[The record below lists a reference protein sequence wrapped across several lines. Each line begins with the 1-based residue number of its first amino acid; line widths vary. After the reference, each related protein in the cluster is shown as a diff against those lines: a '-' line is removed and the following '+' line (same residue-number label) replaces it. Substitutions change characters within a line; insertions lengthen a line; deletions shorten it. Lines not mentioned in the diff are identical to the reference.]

1 MAIITIIGA
10 GNMGTGISWP
20 IADNEHEIRLVGT
33 HLDNNII
40 DSIKKNRVHP
50 KLKREVPES
59 IKAYYHDEIPQAV
72 AGADLIVS
80 GVSSFGV
87 EWFAQQVGPYLKPEV
102 PVLAITKGLVAKEN
116 GDLQILP
123 DYLNDLLPE
132 NIRGKISLNAVAGP
146 CIAQELSVRR
156 QTCVYF
162 CGRDEA
168 TLKQLRNLFATPYYH
183 ILVSTDFIGAEAGV
197 AMKNAYSICIN
208 FPIGVY
214 EKEGPD
220 GIAQMFNPQAALFAQ
235 SMREM
240 RNLVDLMGGKRES
253 LIELSGSGDLYVT
266 VFGGR
271 NAKLGKLLGQNYSY
285 DAARELLA
293 GETLEGVEIMTRVCK
308 ALPKLES
315 RGLAKQSD
323 YPLLMHLYQVIYKGE
338 RVNVPW
344 EKFFSDV
351 IL

>member
-20 IADNEHEIRLVGT
+20 IADNQHEVRLVGT
-33 HLDNNII
+33 HLDQNII
-40 DSIKKNRVHP
+40 DCIKKNRVHP
-50 KLKREVPES
+50 RLKRTIPEGV
-59 IKAYYHDEIPQAV
+59 KAYYVHQIPEAV
-72 AGADLIVS
+72 TGADLIIS

-87 EWFAQQVGPYLKPEV
+87 DWFAQQVGPYLKPEI
-102 PVLAITKGLVAKEN
+102 PMLAITKGLYAKEN

-123 DYLNDLLPE
+123 DRLNDLLPE
-132 NIRGKISLNAVAGP
+132 NIRGKMSLNAVAGP

-156 QTCVYF
+156 QTCIYF
-162 CGRDEA
+162 CGRDA
-168 TLKQLRNLFATPYYH
+168 SILKQLRSLFATPYYH

-220 GIAQMFNPQAALFAQ
+220 GIAHMFNPQAALFAQ

-240 RNLVDLMGGKRES
+240 RNIVDLMGGKREG

-285 DAARELLA
+285 DTAREQLA
-293 GETLEGVEIMTRVCK
+293 GETLEGVEIMTRVCQ
-308 ALPKLES
+308 ALPKLEA
-315 RGLAKQSD
+315 RGLAKKSD
-323 YPLLMHLYQVIYKGE
+323 FPLLYHLYEVIYEGKQCS
-338 RVNVPW
+338 VPW
-344 EKFFSDV
+344 DKFFSD
-351 IL
+351 II